1 MEIKLIY
8 QNDLTSIPNTQIFFI
23 PIDIEMNDCLEGLVG
38 YILQENKL
46 IIYHN
51 CELGNTNLNYKAK
64 IIQFVLKDL
73 FN

>member
-1 MEIKLIY
+1 
-8 QNDLTSIPNTQIFFI
+8 
-23 PIDIEMNDCLEGLVG
+23 MNDCLESLVG

-51 CELGNTNLNYKAK
+51 CKLGNTNLNYKAK

>member
-1 MEIKLIY
+1 MKIKLIY
-8 QNDLTSIPNTQIFFI
+8 QNDLTSIPNTQFFLFLF
-23 PIDIEMNDCLEGLVG
+23 DKEMNDCLESLVG

-51 CELGNTNLNYKAK
+51 CKLGNSNLNYKAK